1 MRLIG
6 IKIQRAAFCGPFMQ
20 EEKLMPLF
28 KTKDK
33 TINPRE
39 LERSVGETAAYEASK
54 ASQRSSFK
62 TNEKDDERE
71 GGHLHRRKI
80 FRKREEKEV
89 LNDEK
94 TEEKKEDKEVKN
106 SEQADVKKDI
116 KKEEELHKKHA
127 LDDNEHALSEKKK
140 VEIKNMIKDMRE
152 AIRGKGR
159 EVAEDSQYLEPA
171 AEKGA
176 ATVQNAYSN
185 VQEASNLEKS
195 DFKNGKEDDYFKKGT
210 EVGILDREDENIEE
224 KERIKKEMEEK
235 EKRERERAEKE
246 AEKIKKKMKEFV
258 KEAAVFSAF
267 DATAKAIMKENDD
280 PKLLGKA
287 YGNLLKEADDYKDA
301 PGAFKKLQ
309 YVYDKLELGRP
320 EYEREI
326 EKEIKGQGKAFL
338 LKEKVEED
346 RDIER
351 GDED

>member
-1 MRLIG
+1 M
-6 IKIQRAAFCGPFMQ
+6 
-20 EEKLMPLF
+20 EEKEM
-28 KTKDK
+28 KNTDRKDK
-33 TINPRE
+33 QADPRE
-39 LERSVGETAAYEASK
+39 LVRTGGEKALEEANKAA
-54 ASQRSSFK
+54 QRSSFK
-62 TNEKDDERE
+62 TEEE
-71 GGHLHRRKI
+71 
-80 FRKREEKEV
+80 EEKKDFIKHRGRREDFRHKEDRV
-89 LNDEK
+89 PAKEK
-94 TEEKKEDKEVKN
+94 EEKKEAQKTVFKDEEREEKKEQKR
-106 SEQADVKKDI
+106 EQA
-116 KKEEELHKKHA
+116 LHKAHM
-127 LDDNEHALSEKKK
+127 LSDTEHADAEKRKRN
-140 VEIKNMIKDMRE
+140 IKNMIKDMRE

-185 VQEASNLEKS
+185 VQEATNFEKS

-224 KERIKKEMEEK
+224 KERIKKELEEK

-246 AEKIKKKMKEFV
+246 AEKIKKKMKEFI

-267 DATAKAIMKENDD
+267 DVTAKAIMKENDD

-287 YGNLLKEADDYKDA
+287 YGNLLKDAEDYKDA

>member
-1 MRLIG
+1 MKNTDR
-6 IKIQRAAFCGPFMQ
+6 
-20 EEKLMPLF
+20 
-28 KTKDK
+28 KDK
-33 TINPRE
+33 QADPRE
-39 LERSVGETAAYEASK
+39 LVRTGGEKALEEANKAA
-54 ASQRSSFK
+54 QRSSFK

-71 GGHLHRRKI
+71 ESHLHRRKI

-89 LNDEK
+89 LNEEK
-94 TEEKKEDKEVKN
+94 TDEKKEDKEVKSN
-106 SEQADVKKDI
+106 EQADVKKDI

-224 KERIKKEMEEK
+224 KEMIKKEM
-235 EKRERERAEKE
+235 
-246 AEKIKKKMKEFV
+246 
-258 KEAAVFSAF
+258 
-267 DATAKAIMKENDD
+267 
-280 PKLLGKA
+280 
-287 YGNLLKEADDYKDA
+287 
-301 PGAFKKLQ
+301 
-309 YVYDKLELGRP
+309 
-320 EYEREI
+320 
-326 EKEIKGQGKAFL
+326 
-338 LKEKVEED
+338 
-346 RDIER
+346 
-351 GDED
+351 